1 MWTKASKLRVRGG
14 LLILSTMLISAVMSL
29 SDSSWLYKASIL
41 SLPEHAPFDGTVY
54 PIQKVPDWVKLD
66 SAKWES
72 NYADL
77 AETDLLNM
85 PYYDP
90 EQLKRSVEELTW
102 GNPGH
107 DVVRNSK
114 ITYSV
119 PYLGNYLLDGVE
131 GGGSHPAV
139 DIKIPMGT
147 PIFAIAN
154 GTVSKASNQSS
165 GFGYHIVIT
174 HNNFPSLDN
183 AQANTI
189 VYSSY
194 SHLSENLVEVGDVVT
209 KGQQIALSGASG
221 TATTPHLH
229 FQIDND
235 QAPWHPFWPFSWQ
248 EISEAGLDFFSAINA
263 AFGKD
268 SAATTTI
275 NPMLYVQKYM
285 DGAAADNV
293 AAADSEGPEAESY
306 VEEPATEILEEPV
319 VEEPVIEEPPV
330 EETVVIEPVTETPI
344 EKIIPVVEESPVVE
358 EANDLLF
365 SDVPKDH
372 PNYEAIVYLANADI
386 IQGYDDGTFR
396 PDQTVNRVEALKF
409 ILESTKTELKDGDL
423 PFKDTADD
431 EWYVPYLYTGYLK
444 AIVNGHPDGSFK
456 PADTVNKAEFFKILF
471 NGMSVDINPNV
482 EVSPYEDVAVDDWFV
497 AYIAYAKEVGLIDSA
512 LTSVNASGGMSR
524 GEVALAMY
532 KLIQIL
538 E

>member
-29 SDSSWLYKASIL
+29 SDSSWLYKASIVD
-41 SLPEHAPFDGTVY
+41 LPQHAPFDGTVY
-54 PIQKVPDWVKLD
+54 PIQKVPNWVKLD

-72 NYADL
+72 SYADL
-77 AETDLLNM
+77 AETDLVNI
-85 PYYDP
+85 PFYDP

-102 GNPGH
+102 GNPEH
-107 DVVRNSK
+107 DAVRNAK

-139 DIKIPMGT
+139 DIKVPMGT
-147 PIFAIAN
+147 PVYAIAN
-154 GTVSKASNQSS
+154 GTVSKASSQES

-183 AQANTI
+183 AQANTV

-194 SHLSENLVEVGDVVT
+194 SHLSQNLVDVGDVVT

-221 TATTPHLH
+221 TATTPHVH

-235 QAPWHPFWPFSWQ
+235 LAPWHPFWPFSWQ

-263 AFGKD
+263 GFGKE

-275 NPMLYVQKYM
+275 NPLAYVQKYM
-285 DGAAADNV
+285 DGGATYSDPIT
-293 AAADSEGPEAESY
+293 EGPEASSY
-306 VEEPATEILEEPV
+306 VEEPAIEEPV
-319 VEEPVIEEPPV
+319 VEEPVV
-330 EETVVIEPVTETPI
+330 TEPVVETPI
-344 EKIIPVVEESPVVE
+344 EEVAPVVEESPVVE
-358 EANDLLF
+358 EVNDLLF
-365 SDVPKDH
+365 SDVPENH
-372 PNYEAIVYLANADI
+372 PHYEAIVYLANAGI

-409 ILESTKTELKDGDL
+409 ILESTKTELKEGDL
-423 PFKDTADD
+423 PFKDTADN

-456 PADTVNKAEFFKILF
+456 PSDTVNKAEFFKILF

-482 EVSPYEDVAVDDWFV
+482 TVPPYEDVAVDDWFV
-497 AYIAYAKEVGLIDSA
+497 AYIAYAKEVGLLDSA

-524 GEVALAMY
+524 GEVAQAMY